1 MLIYEA
7 RGVVD
12 LVVYD
17 NEDVL
22 LRSVFRDV

>member
-1 MLIYEA
+1 MLVYEA
-7 RGVVD
+7 RSIVD

-22 LRSVFRDV
+22 LRSVFGDV